1 MDLVFRNQC
10 VSPYGSALTDLV
22 YSRISELAEAID
34 SFADVTNWWDFCTN
48 FLKAEIAGSNIQSAK
63 NDSRITLEL
72 FYAKTGS
79 RKHPIL
85 KKWQVFKKW
94 QKRSY
99 EKLFLNHIRVVLCKK
114 RIEQHLLVEK

>member
-1 MDLVFRNQC
+1 MD
-10 VSPYGSALTDLV
+10 SALTDLV

-72 FYAKTGS
+72 FHAKNGS
-79 RKHPIL
+79 KKDPIL
-85 KKWQVFKKW
+85 KK
-94 QKRSY
+94 
-99 EKLFLNHIRVVLCKK
+99 
-114 RIEQHLLVEK
+114 